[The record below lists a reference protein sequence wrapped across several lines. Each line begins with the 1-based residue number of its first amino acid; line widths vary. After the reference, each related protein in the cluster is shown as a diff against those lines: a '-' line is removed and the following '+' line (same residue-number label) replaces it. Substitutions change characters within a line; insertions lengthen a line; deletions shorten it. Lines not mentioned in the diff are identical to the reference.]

1 MSNRRQSYLIA
12 GQHVHLFESMNE
24 GGNRIQFYPLFEL
37 TQIQDSLPQF
47 DIAEIVDI

>member
-1 MSNRRQSYLIA
+1 
-12 GQHVHLFESMNE
+12 MNE
-24 GGNRIQFYPLFEL
+24 GGIQFYPLFEL